1 MTKLK
6 FWGMI
11 IAATG
16 IYCDMYF
23 RTCDRRIQR
32 RQRIERSLLRIIITV
47 LTILPG
53 IAFSA
58 AAEQLTINYSFAP
71 PHMREIIIE
80 GELYHTLSMPETPN
94 GGGIGQPALPA
105 RGAYILL
112 PQGAEVADIQVV
124 HDAKIQVPGS
134 WRVEPI
140 QKPVPLSL
148 AATTTDVFVRDDALY
163 NSSLPFP
170 ETRYKKVGVFD
181 LRGYRILV
189 LKLYPVEYVPAT
201 GALYYF
207 PNLTVTVQTRET
219 GRPAPLFRG
228 LPDDRAEICGRVD
241 NPDIIETYESS
252 FSRPA
257 GTFDLLILT
266 TPELAGAFQP
276 LKDYHD
282 TTGVPTE
289 IYTTAD
295 ISTTNPDLIRLF
307 LRERYLNDG
316 IQYLLIGADDDVI
329 PAKDLY
335 VISWEGIV
343 HDDPTIYE
351 YEMPGDIYYAC
362 LDGGFNYDG
371 DAYWGEPT
379 DGDGGGD
386 VDLLA
391 ELYVGRATAD
401 DSAEAAQF
409 VNKTIAYLTSRNS
422 YLYNALNS
430 GEFLGYGGD
439 VEYAKIYMQE
449 FIDSSSNH
457 GYHTVGIPSDAF
469 ILDELYDLDWPTY
482 SWPSSEIISRIN
494 NGVHFINHLGHCNET
509 IALKNHLTSLSQ
521 LTNENY
527 CFIYT
532 QGCFAGRFDGL
543 DCWAEYVTGK
553 NDHGAFAVAMNAR
566 YGFGSSRTTLQT
578 TDSPS
583 QRFAREFWDA
593 VFNPAE
599 NKPELGRANQDSKED
614 NLYRIDEPAMR
625 WVYYQMN
632 IFGDPSIP
640 LRTQFCDCAGFCD
653 VNDDGNINPVDVVL
667 VVNFVY
673 KNQDA
678 RTPSPSLCPGE
689 NGDWNCNGAINP
701 VDVVFYVNYVYKA
714 SGLGPCDPC
723 NP

>member
-1 MTKLK
+1 VRL
-6 FWGMI
+6 
-11 IAATG
+11 
-16 IYCDMYF
+16 
-23 RTCDRRIQR
+23 QR
-32 RQRIERSLLRIIITV
+32 RGHIRDCFLYTAFVPAILLFVT
-47 LTILPG
+47 TSTTAG
-53 IAFSA
+53 
-58 AAEQLTINYSFAP
+58 QLTLEYTFAP
-71 PHMREIIIE
+71 PVVREITIA
-80 GELYHTLSMPETPN
+80 GEPYHSLAMPQAPN

-112 PQGAEVADIQVV
+112 PQGAEIADIQVV
-124 HDAKIQVPGS
+124 HDTKIQVAGS

-148 AATTTDVFVRDDALY
+148 AATTTDEFVRDDELY
-163 NSSLPFP
+163 MSSLPFP
-170 ETRYKKVGVFD
+170 QARYKNVGTFD
-181 LRGYRILV
+181 LRGFRVLV
-189 LKLYPVEYVPAT
+189 VKLFPVEYIPST
-201 GALYYF
+201 GALSYY

-219 GRPAPLFRG
+219 GQPAPLFRG
-228 LPDDRAEICGRVD
+228 LPNDKLEIAGRVD
-241 NPDIIETYESS
+241 NPGIIETYQSLRR
-252 FSRPA
+252 RPA
-257 GTFDLLILT
+257 GTFDLLIFT
-266 TPELAGAFQP
+266 TPELAEAFQP
-276 LKDYHD
+276 LKEYHD
-282 TTGVPTE
+282 STGVPTE

-295 ISTTNPDLIRLF
+295 IGTTNPDLIRLF
-307 LRERYLNDG
+307 FRERYLNDG
-316 IQYLLIGADDDVI
+316 IQYLLIGGDDDAI

-343 HDDPTIYE
+343 HGDPTIYE
-351 YEMPGDIYYAC
+351 YEMPGDVYYAC
-362 LDGGFNYDG
+362 LDGVFNFDG

-401 DSAEAAQF
+401 NSAEAARF
-409 VNKTIAYLTSRNS
+409 VDKTIAYLTSQNS

-430 GEFLGYGGD
+430 SEYLGFGGD
-439 VEYAKIYMQE
+439 VQYAKIYMQE

-457 GYHTVGIPSDAF
+457 GYSTAGIPTDAF
-469 ILDELYDLDWPTY
+469 ALDELYDLDWPGY
-482 SWPSSEIISRIN
+482 SWPASEVISRIN
-494 NGVHFINHLGHCNET
+494 NGVHFINHLGHCNEY
-509 IALKNHLTSLSQ
+509 IALKNHLTSLGQ

-532 QGCFAGRFDGL
+532 QGCYAGCFDGV

-566 YGFGSSRTTLQT
+566 YGFGSSRTAVQT

-640 LRTQFCDCAGFCD
+640 LRTQVCDCAGFCD
-653 VNDDGNINPVDVVL
+653 LNDDGNINPVDVVL
-667 VVNFVY
+667 AVNFVY

-678 RTPSPSLCPGE
+678 RTPLPALCLGV
-689 NGDWNCNGAINP
+689 NGDWNCNGAVNP
-701 VDVVFYVNYVYKA
+701 VDIVFYVNYVYKA
-714 SGLGPCDPC
+714 SGVGPHDPCDP
-723 NP
+723 